1 MAEKFNPFN
10 IENVRSELEY
20 VDFKS
25 LKEVRNPIIFDT
37 NFLFCTFQFRID
49 IIDSLENLVGKT
61 FSLYIYEGTIAEL
74 ANLGKKKTPN
84 KKFLPLIATM
94 LKRYNFKIIKSE
106 QKYID
111 DQILENLDRDVLI
124 ATNDK
129 ELIKRIKSGGGKG
142 ILVRQK
148 SFLEFF

>member
-1 MAEKFNPFN
+1 MAEKFSPFN

-84 KKFLPLIATM
+84 KKFLPLIVTM

-111 DQILENLDRDVLI
+111 NQILENLDRDVLI